1 MEHAQA
7 KSKDQRGPSLSKF
20 IVPSYTRTD
29 KNLLTER
36 MFTHGQV
43 DWIYF
48 VAFAA
53 TAGGIVL
60 YSYKYVSFHHHF
72 SYGCIRHAYHMVLPF
87 LLLRLRGTLVARRGS
102 NEVEE
107 TAQVAGASD
116 EHGKDRDE
124 EAAGTQNP
132 V

>member
-1 MEHAQA
+1 
-7 KSKDQRGPSLSKF
+7 
-20 IVPSYTRTD
+20 
-29 KNLLTER
+29 
-36 MFTHGQV
+36 MFKHGQV

-60 YSYKYVSFHHHF
+60 YSYKYVSFHFHHHLLQLWLHP
-72 SYGCIRHAYHMVLPF
+72 GTLTHMVLTITETK
-87 LLLRLRGTLVARRGS
+87 RTLVARRGS

-124 EAAGTQNP
+124 EAGTRNP